1 MTSTPPGRQKAENSS
16 PSIALRA
23 KRLKEAA
30 TKVQGGSQELAS
42 RTSIPYTTLRQ
53 YIRGETDIPTDKMV
67 QLAEATGVSVAW
79 LATGKGQMEPFEGDE
94 FRALNDDARR
104 VVKLITFYNEK
115 LRLGLNPDQLGA
127 AWFKI
132 VNTIADREAAG
143 LDKWDPAPMIELM
156 EKEKGPAE
164 PPREPE

>member
-1 MTSTPPGRQKAENSS
+1 MSAKSENPPIEVTQ
-16 PSIALRA
+16 
-23 KRLKEAA
+23 
-30 TKVQGGSQELAS
+30 
-42 RTSIPYTTLRQ
+42 
-53 YIRGETDIPTDKMV
+53 RGHR
-67 QLAEATGVSVAW
+67 LAEAIEHAGGYAALSERSGVPESTVRQYAKGLMDMPVQRLVALAEAAGVSVAW

-94 FRALNDDARR
+94 FRALNEDARR

-115 LRLGLNPDQLGA
+115 FRLGLNPDQLGA

-164 PPREPE
+164 PSREPE